1 MIHDRNRSIGYQPL
15 FPPRPIAI
23 VGRQVETVEIFQF
36 QRRLFPD
43 EGVESD
49 SETPVMQMAERMA
62 PDAVRM
68 SSAPAAFANAVYKGD
83 NNSIVGNRRT
93 LWSEETSADL
103 QSAVRVTSRVSTPM
117 IGRLFRPD
125 LLPVN

>member
-1 MIHDRNRSIGYQPL
+1 MIYDRNRPIDCHPL
-15 FPPRPIAI
+15 SPPRPIAI
-23 VGRQVETVEIFQF
+23 VARQPVEIFQF

-68 SSAPAAFANAVYKGD
+68 SSAPAE
-83 NNSIVGNRRT
+83 NR
-93 LWSEETSADL
+93 
-103 QSAVRVTSRVSTPM
+103 
-117 IGRLFRPD
+117 FRKHS
-125 LLPVN
+125 L

>member
-1 MIHDRNRSIGYQPL
+1 MIYDRNRPIDCHPL
-15 FPPRPIAI
+15 SPPRPIAI
-23 VGRQVETVEIFQF
+23 VARQPVETVEIFQF

-68 SSAPAAFANAVYKGD
+68 SSAPAENRFRKHSLKWDSNSSAAMYSARCGKPVYSMDDGD
-83 NNSIVGNRRT
+83 IS
-93 LWSEETSADL
+93 
-103 QSAVRVTSRVSTPM
+103 
-117 IGRLFRPD
+117 
-125 LLPVN
+125 